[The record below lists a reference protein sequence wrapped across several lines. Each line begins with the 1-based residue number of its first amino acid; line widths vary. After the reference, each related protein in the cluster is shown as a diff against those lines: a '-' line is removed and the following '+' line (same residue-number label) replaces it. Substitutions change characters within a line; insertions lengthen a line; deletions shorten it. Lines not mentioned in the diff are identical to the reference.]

1 MTKLGLTF
9 YITMVVIIIAS
20 IVVDAIAGVFDSW
33 KSATLLWVAA
43 SWISELRASKIEKA
57 YKELLHEWVHD
68 ITKAGL

>member
-33 KSATLLWVAA
+33 KLATLLWVGS
-43 SWISELRASKIEKA
+43 SWLSELRASKIEKS
-57 YKELLHEWVHD
+57 YKELLHDV
-68 ITKAGL
+68 TKAGL